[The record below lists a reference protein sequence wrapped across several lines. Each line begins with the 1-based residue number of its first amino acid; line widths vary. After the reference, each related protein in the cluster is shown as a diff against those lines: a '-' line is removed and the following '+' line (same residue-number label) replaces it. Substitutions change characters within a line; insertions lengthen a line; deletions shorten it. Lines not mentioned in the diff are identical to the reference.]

1 MRNIKLVSAR
11 NEVTFTGG
19 TSRSIFSIKVHCMEA
34 GRESARLNLE
44 HQFFYGF
51 LIRNH
56 HFFGWRKYIPLIFA
70 PFDFSISIFY
80 IFQPLLTLLLV

>member
-34 GRESARLNLE
+34 GRENARLNLE

-56 HFFGWRKYIPLIFA
+56 HFFWMEKIYTSYFCAI
-70 PFDFSISIFY
+70 
-80 IFQPLLTLLLV
+80 